1 MGRWEGG
8 TGGRV
13 MRQQAEKGRR
23 VVRGGGGTF
32 LVLFKGREHRVSP
45 RFYLFVFDVNQ
56 GNKGTV

>member
-13 MRQQAEKGRR
+13 TRQQAEKGRR

-32 LVLFKGREHRVSP
+32 LVLFEGREHRVSP